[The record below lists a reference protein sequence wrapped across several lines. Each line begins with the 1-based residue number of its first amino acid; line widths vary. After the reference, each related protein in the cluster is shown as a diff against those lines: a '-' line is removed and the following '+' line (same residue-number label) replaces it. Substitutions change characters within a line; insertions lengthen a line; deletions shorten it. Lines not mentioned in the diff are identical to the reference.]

1 MKRILAAC
9 FCAFGGRLPTPGQD
23 HPAVLAQRRELQ
35 GHKVRAVSRAQDDE
49 F

>member
-9 FCAFGGRLPTPGQD
+9 LCAFVGRLPTPGQD
-23 HPAVLAQRRELQ
+23 HPAVLAQQRDLQ
-35 GHKVRAVSRAQDDE
+35 GHKVRAIIRAQGGE